1 MVILSF
7 KSDNAQIN
15 IDQEKKSGKT
25 LDFISQKLC
34 RRTVRLQTSQS
45 KTVETKKW
53 KLLCAF
59 SLPPAASLS
68 QSVLPSTLS
77 SWLLSHLPVCFPRR
91 IAWVRGAE
99 ALKPRSERAFLLA
112 FLCLLPQ
119 QPRLELLG
127 ARRLSIHEL
136 PGNSQVVFFIEM
148 VKNKF
153 LMTRN
158 IHT

>member
-1 MVILSF
+1 MSF

-15 IDQEKKSGKT
+15 IDQEKKPSKT
-25 LDFISQKLC
+25 FDFITQKLC
-34 RRTVRLQTSQS
+34 RRTVRLESS
-45 KTVETKKW
+45 ANTVETKKII

-59 SLPPAASLS
+59 SLPPAASLF
-68 QSVLPSTLS
+68 QSVLPSTVS
-77 SWLLSHLPVCFPRR
+77 SWLLSHLPVCFPHH

-119 QPRLELLG
+119 QPRLELLS

-136 PGNSQVVFFIEM
+136 HGNS
-148 VKNKF
+148 
-153 LMTRN
+153 
-158 IHT
+158 